1 MQAVE
6 EGQMQEQ
13 KVETKRRSIASFIL
27 WGAAGFGIG
36 GAIGGA
42 IWPSIGQP
50 YLGFVLMGAI
60 GGASLGLAL
69 KDWRRAFISGVAG
82 AIGFGA
88 GSYLN
93 ILFSILGG
101 SLGVSLGLALNDWRR
116 AGLLVPTGMIGF
128 MIAIFNTWNMSSGGG
143 TLVSHNVSRL
153 GCRWGCW
160 IRNSSGIPGEE
171 ESWLE

>member
-1 MQAVE
+1 MQA
-6 EGQMQEQ
+6 Q
-13 KVETKRRSIASFIL
+13 KETTKRRSIPAFAL
-27 WGAAGFGIG
+27 WGAIGFGIG

-42 IWPSIGQP
+42 IWPSVGQP

-128 MIAIFNTWNMSSGGG
+128 MIAIFNTWNMSSGEALWSAIMLAVWGVVGG
-143 TLVSHNVSRL
+143 AGL
-153 GCRWGCW
+153 GTALGY
-160 IRNSSGIPGEE
+160 
-171 ESWLE
+171 LEKRKVG